1 MLKQLNRTYVHYSY
15 SKLTGEQ
22 KPSLCRIKCESVDG
36 NFDNRHIKV
45 RSNKCGRI
53 PSFVS
58 TYFYSVSGFLDP
70 QSSCANLNNLYYPTD
85 LRAHL
90 HGYLHGA
97 LWFTQDTKC
106 HHRHRQCTIFARP
119 IPLTL
124 SLSEEQYFNA
134 LSAPSNF
141 IAVY

>member
-15 SKLTGEQ
+15 PKLTGEQ

-70 QSSCANLNNLYYPTD
+70 QSSCANLNNLFYPTD
-85 LRAHL
+85 LRAHSPPFL
-90 HGYLHGA
+90 YSGI
-97 LWFTQDTKC
+97 
-106 HHRHRQCTIFARP
+106 CTVHCGSRKTPNVTID
-119 IPLTL
+119 IV
-124 SLSEEQYFNA
+124 SA
-134 LSAPSNF
+134 LSSLDR
-141 IAVY
+141 YR